1 MKQHQVEQHQD
12 QPHDYSKQLDNYG
25 RNLTANTLSIA
36 VWVAALIS
44 VITTGA
50 VTLIIHGYDITNP
63 AALMGIRSTRER
75 LDQLEQRMADLEAN
89 IQGNSDDS
97 SLVTTLADLRAEQ
110 QRLQQSIE
118 TMRIEQVRL
127 ERQTRSAEAR
137 LADVECD
144 LIQHN
149 LQAYGT
155 RGLERGDYRVDPAS
169 CQADAAETGEPNS
182 AQSNGQSSDAQ
193 PRQIIPANPNPAN

>member
-25 RNLTANTLSIA
+25 RNLAANTLSIA

-44 VITTGA
+44 AITTGA

-63 AALMGIRSTRER
+63 AALMGIRSTKER

-89 IQGNSDDS
+89 LQGNNDDS

-127 ERQTRSAEAR
+127 ERQTRSAEDR

-155 RGLERGDYRVDPAS
+155 RGLERGDYRVDPAT
-169 CQADAAETGEPNS
+169 CQADAETGEPNS

-193 PRQIIPANPNPAN
+193 PRQIIPANPNPTN

>member
-1 MKQHQVEQHQD
+1 MEQHQD
-12 QPHDYSKQLDNYG
+12 RSHDYSKNLDNYG
-25 RNLTANTLSIA
+25 KTLAANTLSIA

-50 VTLIIHGYDITNP
+50 VTLIIHGYDVTDP

-89 IQGNSDDS
+89 LQGSDDS
-97 SLVTTLADLRAEQ
+97 SLVTTLTDLRAEQ
-110 QRLQQSIE
+110 QRLQQSID
-118 TMRIEQVRL
+118 TMKAEQVQL
-127 ERQTRSAEAR
+127 ERQTRSAETR

-155 RGLERGDYRVDPAS
+155 RGLERGDYRVDPAT
-169 CQADAAETGEPNS
+169 CQADAEAGESNS
-182 AQSNGQSSDAQ
+182 AQPSGQSNHSQ

>member
-1 MKQHQVEQHQD
+1 MEQHQD
-12 QPHDYSKQLDNYG
+12 RSQDYSKNLDNYG

-63 AALMGIRSTRER
+63 AALTGIRSTRER
-75 LDQLEQRMADLEAN
+75 LDQLEQRMTDLEAN

-110 QRLQQSIE
+110 QRLQQSIK
-118 TMRIEQVRL
+118 TMKTEQVRL
-127 ERQTRSAEAR
+127 ERQTRSAETR
-137 LADVECD
+137 LANVECD

-155 RGLERGDYRVDPAS
+155 RGLERGDYRVDPAT
-169 CQADAAETGEPNS
+169 CQTDAAESGEQAP
-182 AQSNGQSSDAQ
+182 AQSNGQSNNSL
-193 PRQIIPANPNPAN
+193 PRQIIPANPTPAN

>member
-1 MKQHQVEQHQD
+1 MEQHQVEQHQD
-12 QPHDYSKQLDNYG
+12 RHDYSKNLDNYG

-50 VTLIIHGYDITNP
+50 VTLMIHGYDVTNP

-75 LDQLEQRMADLEAN
+75 LDQLEQRMADLEAE

-97 SLVTTLADLRAEQ
+97 SVVTTLADLRAEQ

-118 TMRIEQVRL
+118 TMRTEQVRL

-149 LQAYGT
+149 LEAYGT
-155 RGLERGDYRVDPAS
+155 RGLERGDYRVDPAA
-169 CQADAAETGEPNS
+169 CQTDAADGQSGS
-182 AQSNGQSSDAQ
+182 AQSNGQSNNAQ

>member
-1 MKQHQVEQHQD
+1 MEQHQD
-12 QPHDYSKQLDNYG
+12 RSHDYSKNLDNYG
-25 RNLTANTLSIA
+25 RNLTANMLSIA

-63 AALMGIRSTRER
+63 AALTGIRSTRER
-75 LDQLEQRMADLEAN
+75 LDQLEQRMIDLEAN
-89 IQGNSDDS
+89 IQGGSDDS

-118 TMRIEQVRL
+118 TMKTEQVRL
-127 ERQTRSAEAR
+127 ERQTRSAETR

-155 RGLERGDYRVDPAS
+155 RGLERGDYRVDPAT
-169 CQADAAETGEPNS
+169 CQTDAAESGEPAP
-182 AQSNGQSSDAQ
+182 AQSNGQSNNSL
-193 PRQIIPANPNPAN
+193 PRQIIPANPTPAN

>member
-1 MKQHQVEQHQD
+1 MEQHQD
-12 QPHDYSKQLDNYG
+12 RSHDYSKNLDNYG

-63 AALMGIRSTRER
+63 AALTGIRSTRER
-75 LDQLEQRMADLEAN
+75 LDQLEQRMTDLEAN

-118 TMRIEQVRL
+118 TMKTEQVRL
-127 ERQTRSAEAR
+127 ERQTRSAETR

-155 RGLERGDYRVDPAS
+155 RGLERGDYRVDPAT
-169 CQADAAETGEPNS
+169 CQTDAAESGEQAP
-182 AQSNGQSSDAQ
+182 AQSNGQSNNSL
-193 PRQIIPANPNPAN
+193 PRQIIPANPTPAN

>member
-1 MKQHQVEQHQD
+1 MEQHQVEHQD
-12 QPHDYSKQLDNYG
+12 RHDYSKNLDNYG
-25 RNLTANTLSIA
+25 RNLAANTLSIA

-50 VTLIIHGYDITNP
+50 VTLIIHGYDVTNP
-63 AALMGIRSTRER
+63 AALTGIRSTRER
-75 LDQLEQRMADLEAN
+75 LDQLEQRMADLEAE
-89 IQGNSDDS
+89 IQGSSDDS
-97 SLVTTLADLRAEQ
+97 SMVTTLADLRAEQ

-118 TMRIEQVRL
+118 TMRTEQVRL

-137 LADVECD
+137 LANVECD

-149 LQAYGT
+149 LEAYGT
-155 RGLERGDYRVDPAS
+155 RGLERGDYQVDPAA
-169 CQADAAETGEPNS
+169 CQTDADGQSGA
-182 AQSNGQSSDAQ
+182 AQSNGQSNNAQ

>member
-1 MKQHQVEQHQD
+1 MEQHQD
-12 QPHDYSKQLDNYG
+12 RSNDYSKHLDNYG
-25 RNLTANTLSIA
+25 KNLAANTLSIA

-75 LDQLEQRMADLEAN
+75 LDQLEQRMADLEAD

-97 SLVTTLADLRAEQ
+97 SVVTTLANLRAEQ

-118 TMRIEQVRL
+118 TMKAEQVRL

-169 CQADAAETGEPNS
+169 CQADAEAGESNS

>member
-1 MKQHQVEQHQD
+1 MEQHQD
-12 QPHDYSKQLDNYG
+12 RSHDYSKNLDNYG

-63 AALMGIRSTRER
+63 AALTGIRSTRER
-75 LDQLEQRMADLEAN
+75 LDQLEQRMTDLEAN

-118 TMRIEQVRL
+118 TMKTEQVRL
-127 ERQTRSAEAR
+127 ERQTRSAETR

-155 RGLERGDYRVDPAS
+155 RGLERGDYRVDPAT
-169 CQADAAETGEPNS
+169 CQTDAAESGEQAP
-182 AQSNGQSSDAQ
+182 AQPNGQSNNSL
-193 PRQIIPANPNPAN
+193 PRQIIPANPTPAN

>member
-1 MKQHQVEQHQD
+1 MEQHQD
-12 QPHDYSKQLDNYG
+12 RSHDYSKNLDNYG
-25 RNLTANTLSIA
+25 KNLAANTLSIA

-44 VITTGA
+44 VITTAA

-63 AALMGIRSTRER
+63 AALIGIRSTRER
-75 LDQLEQRMADLEAN
+75 LDGLERRMAALEAN
-89 IQGNSDDS
+89 IEGNNDDA

-127 ERQTRSAEAR
+127 QRQTLSAESR

-155 RGLERGDYRVDPAS
+155 RGLERGDYRVDPAT
-169 CQADAAETGEPNS
+169 CQTDAAEAAEPAS
-182 AQSNGQSSDAQ
+182 AQSDGQANDSQ
-193 PRQIIPANPNPAN
+193 PRQIIPASPNPAN

>member
-1 MKQHQVEQHQD
+1 MEQHQD
-12 QPHDYSKQLDNYG
+12 RSHDYSKNLDNYG

-50 VTLIIHGYDITNP
+50 VTLIIHGYDVTNP

-75 LDQLEQRMADLEAN
+75 LDRLEQRMADLEAD
-89 IQGNSDDS
+89 IQGSDNSS
-97 SLVTTLADLRAEQ
+97 VVTTLVDLRAEQ

-118 TMRIEQVRL
+118 TMRTEQVRL
-127 ERQTRSAEAR
+127 ERQTRSAETR

-149 LQAYGT
+149 LEAYGT
-155 RGLERGDYRVDPAS
+155 RGLERGDYRVDPAI
-169 CQADAAETGEPNS
+169 CQTDTAAGQSEAAP
-182 AQSNGQSSDAQ
+182 SNGQSNSQSNSPQ

>member
-1 MKQHQVEQHQD
+1 MEQHQD
-12 QPHDYSKQLDNYG
+12 RSQDYSKNLDNYG

-63 AALMGIRSTRER
+63 AALTGIRSTRER
-75 LDQLEQRMADLEAN
+75 LDQLEQRMTDLEAN

-110 QRLQQSIE
+110 QRLQQSIK
-118 TMRIEQVRL
+118 TMKTEQVRL
-127 ERQTRSAEAR
+127 ERQTRSAETR

-155 RGLERGDYRVDPAS
+155 RGLERGDYRVDPAT
-169 CQADAAETGEPNS
+169 CQTDAAESGEQAP
-182 AQSNGQSSDAQ
+182 AQSNGQSNNSL
-193 PRQIIPANPNPAN
+193 PRQIIPANPTPAN

>member
-1 MKQHQVEQHQD
+1 MEQHQD
-12 QPHDYSKQLDNYG
+12 RTHDYSKSLDNYG

-50 VTLIIHGYDITNP
+50 VTLIIHGYDVTNP
-63 AALMGIRSTRER
+63 AALTGIRSTREQ
-75 LDQLEQRMADLEAN
+75 LDQLEQRMADLEAE
-89 IQGNSDDS
+89 IQGSSDDS
-97 SLVTTLADLRAEQ
+97 SMVTTLADLRAEQ

-118 TMRIEQVRL
+118 TMRTEQVRL

-149 LQAYGT
+149 LEAYGT
-155 RGLERGDYRVDPAS
+155 RGLERGDYRVDPAA
-169 CQADAAETGEPNS
+169 CQTDAADGQSGS
-182 AQSNGQSSDAQ
+182 AQSNGQSNNAQ